1 MQIRLTLKILLNW
14 YLFKQKKTL
23 YTYND
28 QFWSISI
35 SKMDNKFKA
44 AKKLLDKSSILK
56 SIFMV
61 FSHWYLTVV

>member
-23 YTYND
+23 YIYNV

>member
-1 MQIRLTLKILLNW
+1 MQKRLTLKILLNW

-23 YTYND
+23 YIYNV